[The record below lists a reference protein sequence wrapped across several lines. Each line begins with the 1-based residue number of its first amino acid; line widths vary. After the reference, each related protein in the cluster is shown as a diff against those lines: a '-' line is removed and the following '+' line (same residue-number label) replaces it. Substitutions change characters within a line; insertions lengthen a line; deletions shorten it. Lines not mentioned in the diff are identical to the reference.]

1 MEHQAGTEPALIE
14 VVKVEIVAETC
25 CQIEQIV
32 EQLELAAAAV
42 EELPA
47 ELVWKQLELLI

>member
-1 MEHQAGTEPALIE
+1 MPALIE

-42 EELPA
+42 EELPT